1 MSSAT
6 ACVSTCP
13 ADPRSR
19 CDLLLGLDG
28 VHVEHVE
35 RGPTSLTVT
44 ISTTWQLMGCPAC
57 GMRLITMDVWTGWSD
72 SLRGVAVCVAGARM
86 APAGWV

>member
-1 MSSAT
+1 MSNAT
-6 ACVSTCP
+6 GCAGAPTT
-13 ADPRSR
+13 DPCSR

-44 ISTTWQLMGCPAC
+44 VSTPWQLMGCPAC
-57 GMRLITMDVWTGWSD
+57 GV
-72 SLRGVAVCVAGARM
+72 VAPEFAHFGAVSGCVTL
-86 APAGWV
+86 